1 MRNGCVIY
9 RVINGEIRPTSE
21 SLPSIMIDFKRKE
34 IIMSISQNL
43 ARILQQYKD
52 KNGLTFKELSDELA
66 FSKSTLV
73 EYFNGKGNPR
83 LDNLEL
89 LSAALDIPLTEIVSA
104 PLPGQE
110 QAETVTRAAQIISN
124 LDPERQKRALQLFL
138 ELAALFAEETQ
149 N

>member
-1 MRNGCVIY
+1 
-9 RVINGEIRPTSE
+9 
-21 SLPSIMIDFKRKE
+21 
-34 IIMSISQNL
+34 MSISQNL

-52 KNGLTFKELSDELA
+52 KNGLTFKELSDDLA

-110 QAETVTRAAQIISN
+110 QAETVTRAAQIIST

-138 ELAALFAEETQ
+138 ELAALFAEESQ

>member
-1 MRNGCVIY
+1 M
-9 RVINGEIRPTSE
+9 INGEIRPTSE

>member
-1 MRNGCVIY
+1 M
-9 RVINGEIRPTSE
+9 INGEIRPTSE

-110 QAETVTRAAQIISN
+110 QAETVIRAAQIISN

-138 ELAALFAEETQ
+138 ELAALFAEESQ